1 MCYKIKNLDSFRFNN
16 HNDDKKKLKNEL
28 SKNSNS
34 QREIPIFPDRDFIM
48 YFILFSES
56 PLSELSIDTTVM
68 IIAIFI
74 QKMLTFKVIT

>member
-1 MCYKIKNLDSFRFNN
+1 MMI
-16 HNDDKKKLKNEL
+16 KKKLKNEL
-28 SKNSNS
+28 SKSSNS